1 MVTTTTRWLRAV
13 VLVALVG
20 LSALLTAPIA
30 SAQPA
35 DTDTSE
41 QAPAGEDSGDDGLFG
56 LCDALPD
63 AVADAPLI
71 GGIGVGTVCTG
82 VAAVTDPGAAV
93 GKVTEWAASGAVGEA
108 AQAFLEGFGEA
119 INLMFTWW
127 LNIPLPDLA
136 DPASVG
142 AFHGYLYWITASVLA
157 VSIASSMVRLAFA
170 HAAARNERAYES
182 ARLLVR
188 TVFAASTF
196 APVLV
201 AGHAGSVAMGRWL
214 VDDAARGNIGDV
226 LGNLLDVS
234 QISGELSA
242 GLMFIFGI
250 LGIIGALVQA
260 VFVVIQYALIIAVC
274 GFLPFAAASSG
285 TEAGEQAYKKM
296 TGFALATVLFPL
308 LSGGVY
314 ALALWTAGGDDAMSR
329 LCGMALLALSC
340 LCLPVL
346 LRLIMP
352 AVAASGGGSGA
363 AALTGIGVGTGAAT
377 GAVMQMTSSQGGGS
391 SSTTAAQS
399 GGRSPDSP
407 TGAAPTPPSGGG
419 GQTGTTGAA
428 GAAGAPGAAGP
439 GAAGTGAAGAGAAGA
454 SSGAAAAAG
463 PVGAAAAG
471 AKQATA
477 AIGSAV
483 QTAERATGAAAG
495 DGHRD
500 GQGTGGRS
508 S

>member
-1 MVTTTTRWLRAV
+1 MVTALPLLRRL
-13 VLVALVG
+13 LVALFAV
-20 LSALLTAPIA
+20 ATFAVATPAVA
-30 SAQPA
+30 SAQDPA
-35 DTDTSE
+35 PPAAE
-41 QAPAGEDSGDDGLFG
+41 QQDDAAGEDSGLFDT
-56 LCDALPD
+56 CDTIKDSVGSVDILPGVISTD
-63 AVADAPLI
+63 AVCKAVA
-71 GGIGVGTVCTG
+71 TV
-82 VAAVTDPGAAV
+82 ADPGAAV

-142 AFHGYLYWITASVLA
+142 AFHGYLYWITASVLG
-157 VSIASSMVRLAFA
+157 VSIAVSMVRLAFA

-201 AGHAGSVAMGRWL
+201 AAHAGSVAMGRWL

-226 LGNLLDVS
+226 LKNLLDVS
-234 QISGELSA
+234 LISGQLSA

-274 GFLPFAAASSG
+274 GFLPFAAAGSG
-285 TEAGEQAYKKM
+285 TTAGEQAYKKM
-296 TGFALATVLFPL
+296 LGFALATVLFPL

-363 AALTGIGVGTGAAT
+363 AALAGIGVGTGAAT
-377 GAVMQMTSSQGGGS
+377 GAVMQMTSSQTGGGS
-391 SSTTAAQS
+391 SATTASQS

-407 TGAAPTPPSGGG
+407 TGAAPTPPSGGAG
-419 GQTGTTGAA
+419 GHTGAG
-428 GAAGAPGAAGP
+428 GAAGAPGAAG
-439 GAAGTGAAGAGAAGA
+439 GTGAAGAGAAGA

-477 AIGSAV
+477 AVGSAV
-483 QTAERATGAAAG
+483 QTVERATGAAAG

>member
-1 MVTTTTRWLRAV
+1 MVRTRAITLRSIVIAV
-13 VLVALVG
+13 LIG
-20 LSALLTAPIA
+20 LCTLLITPAA

-35 DTDTSE
+35 EPGTEE
-41 QAPAGEDSGDDGLFG
+41 QAPADESGDDGLFG
-56 LCDALPD
+56 MCDALPD
-63 AVADAPLI
+63 SVADVPLI
-71 GGIGVGTVCTG
+71 GGIGAGTVCTG
-82 VAAVTDPGAAV
+82 VAAVADPGAAV

-136 DPASVG
+136 DPNSVG
-142 AFHGYLYWITASVLA
+142 VFHAYLYWITASVLA
-157 VSIASSMVRLAFA
+157 VSIAVSMVRLAFA

-201 AGHAGSVAMGRWL
+201 AAHAGSVAMGRWL
-214 VDDAARGNIGDV
+214 VNDAARGNIGDV
-226 LGNLLDVS
+226 LNNLLDVS
-234 QISGELSA
+234 QISGQLSA
-242 GLMFIFGI
+242 GLMFVFGI

-260 VFVVIQYALIIAVC
+260 VFVVIQYALIIAVA
-274 GFLPFAAASSG
+274 GFLPFAAAGSG
-285 TEAGEQAYKKM
+285 TTAGEQAYKKM
-296 TGFALATVLFPL
+296 IGFALATVLFPL

-363 AALTGIGVGTGAAT
+363 SALAGIGVGTGAAT
-377 GAVMQMTSSQGGGS
+377 GAVMQMTSSQSNGTGS
-391 SSTTAAQS
+391 ATTSSQS

-407 TGAAPTPPSGGG
+407 TGAAPTPPSSGGG
-419 GQTGTTGAA
+419 GGGTGS
-428 GAAGAPGAAGP
+428 AGAPGAAGS
-439 GAAGTGAAGAGAAGA
+439 GTSGAAGAGAAGA
-454 SSGAAAAAG
+454 TSGAAAAAG

-495 DGHRD
+495 DGDRD

>member
-1 MVTTTTRWLRAV
+1 MVTAGVTALRAIV
-13 VLVALVG
+13 VAVLVALT
-20 LSALLTAPIA
+20 ALLSTPVV

-35 DTDTSE
+35 DSDASE
-41 QAPAGEDSGDDGLFG
+41 QAPAAEESGDDGVFG

-63 AVADAPLI
+63 AVADVPLI
-71 GGIGVGTVCTG
+71 GGIGAGTVCTG
-82 VAAVTDPGAAV
+82 IAAVTDPGAAV

-136 DPASVG
+136 DPNSVG
-142 AFHGYLYWITASVLA
+142 AFHAYLYWITASVLA
-157 VSIASSMVRLAFA
+157 VSIAVSMVRLAFA

-201 AGHAGSVAMGRWL
+201 AAHAGSVAMGRWL

-226 LGNLLDVS
+226 LNNLLDVS
-234 QISGELSA
+234 LISGQLSA

-260 VFVVIQYALIIAVC
+260 VFVVIQYALIIAVG
-274 GFLPFAAASSG
+274 GFLPFAAAGSG
-285 TEAGEQAYKKM
+285 TEAGDQAYKKM
-296 TGFALATVLFPL
+296 CGFALATVLFPL

-346 LRLIMP
+346 LRLIVP

-363 AALTGIGVGTGAAT
+363 AALAGIGVGTGAAT
-377 GAVMQMTSSQGGGS
+377 GAVMQMTSSQSGGGGS
-391 SSTTAAQS
+391 VTTSSSQS

-407 TGAAPTPPSGGG
+407 TGAAPTPPSGGAG
-419 GQTGTTGAA
+419 GRTGSG
-428 GAAGAPGAAGP
+428 GAPGAAGST
-439 GAAGTGAAGAGAAGA
+439 GTSGAGAAGA

-500 GQGTGGRS
+500 GQETGGRS

>member
-1 MVTTTTRWLRAV
+1 MVTVRVTALRAV
-13 VLVALVG
+13 VVAVLVALT
-20 LSALLTAPIA
+20 ALLSTPVV

-35 DTDTSE
+35 DPDASE
-41 QAPAGEDSGDDGLFG
+41 QAAEESGDDGVFAA
-56 LCDALPD
+56 CDSLPD
-63 AVADAPLI
+63 AVADIQIPMI
-71 GGIGVGTVCTG
+71 NIGVGTVCTG
-82 VAAVTDPGAAV
+82 VAAVADPGAAV

-136 DPASVG
+136 DPNSVG
-142 AFHGYLYWITASVLA
+142 AFHAYLYWITASVLA
-157 VSIASSMVRLAFA
+157 VSIAISMVRLAFA

-201 AGHAGSVAMGRWL
+201 AAHAGSVAMGRWL
-214 VDDAARGNIGDV
+214 VNDAARGNIGDV
-226 LGNLLDVS
+226 LNNLLDVS
-234 QISGELSA
+234 LISGQLSA

-260 VFVVIQYALIIAVC
+260 VFVVIQYALIIAVG
-274 GFLPFAAASSG
+274 GFLPFAAAGSG
-285 TEAGEQAYKKM
+285 TEAGDQAYKKM
-296 TGFALATVLFPL
+296 LGFALATVLFPL

-346 LRLIMP
+346 LRLIVP

-363 AALTGIGVGTGAAT
+363 AALAGIGVGTGAAT
-377 GAVMQMTSSQGGGS
+377 GAVMQMTSGQSGGGS
-391 SSTTAAQS
+391 ATTSSSQS

-407 TGAAPTPPSGGG
+407 TGAAPTPSTGGSGGG
-419 GQTGTTGAA
+419 TGSS
-428 GAAGAPGAAGP
+428 GAPGAAGST
-439 GAAGTGAAGAGAAGA
+439 GTSGAGAAGA

-500 GQGTGGRS
+500 GQETGGRS

>member
-1 MVTTTTRWLRAV
+1 MVTATSLLRR
-13 VLVALVG
+13 VLVALLAVAT
-20 LSALLTAPIA
+20 LAVATPTIAAAQDPAP
-30 SAQPA
+30 PA
-35 DTDTSE
+35 TE
-41 QAPAGEDSGDDGLFG
+41 QQDDAGGEDSGLFDT
-56 LCDALPD
+56 CDTIKDSVGSIDILPGVISSD
-63 AVADAPLI
+63 VVCKAVA
-71 GGIGVGTVCTG
+71 TV
-82 VAAVTDPGAAV
+82 ADPGAAV
-93 GKVTEWAASGAVGEA
+93 GEVTEWAASGAVGEA

-157 VSIASSMVRLAFA
+157 VSIAVSMVRLAFA
-170 HAAARNERAYES
+170 HAAARSERAYES

-201 AGHAGSVAMGRWL
+201 AAHAGSVAMGRWL

-226 LGNLLDVS
+226 LGNLLDVT

-250 LGIIGALVQA
+250 LGIVGALVQA
-260 VFVVIQYALIIAVC
+260 VFVVIQYALIIAVA
-274 GFLPFAAASSG
+274 GFLPFAAAGSG
-285 TEAGEQAYKKM
+285 TVAGDQAYKKM
-296 TGFALATVLFPL
+296 LGFALATVLFPL

-363 AALTGIGVGTGAAT
+363 AALAGIGVGTGAAT
-377 GAVMQMTSSQGGGS
+377 GAVMQMTSSQGGGSS

-407 TGAAPTPPSGGG
+407 TGAAPTPPSGGAG
-419 GQTGTTGAA
+419 GQTGTS
-428 GAAGAPGAAGP
+428 GAAGAPGAAGS
-439 GAAGTGAAGAGAAGA
+439 GAAGAGAAGA

-477 AIGSAV
+477 AIGSAA

-500 GQGTGGRS
+500 GQGVGGRS

>member
-1 MVTTTTRWLRAV
+1 MVTTTTRLLRA
-13 VLVALVG
+13 LILALLVG
-20 LSALLTAPIA
+20 LSALLIAPTA

-35 DTDTSE
+35 DSDTSE
-41 QAPAGEDSGDDGLFG
+41 QAPAAEDSGDDGLFG

-63 AVADAPLI
+63 AVADVPLI
-71 GGIGVGTVCTG
+71 GGIGAGTVCTG
-82 VAAVTDPGAAV
+82 VAAVADPGAAV

-157 VSIASSMVRLAFA
+157 VSIAVSMVRLAFA
-170 HAAARNERAYES
+170 HAAARSERAYES

-201 AGHAGSVAMGRWL
+201 AAHAGSVAMGRWL

-226 LGNLLDVS
+226 LGNLLDVT

-250 LGIIGALVQA
+250 LGIVGALVQA
-260 VFVVIQYALIIAVC
+260 VFVVIQYALIIAVA
-274 GFLPFAAASSG
+274 GFLPFAAAGSG
-285 TEAGEQAYKKM
+285 TVAGEQAYKKM
-296 TGFALATVLFPL
+296 LGFALATVLFPL

-363 AALTGIGVGTGAAT
+363 AALAGIGVGTGAAT
-377 GAVMQMTSSQGGGS
+377 GAVMQMTSSQGGGSS

-419 GQTGTTGAA
+419 GQAGTSGAA
-428 GAAGAPGAAGP
+428 GAAG
-439 GAAGTGAAGAGAAGA
+439 
-454 SSGAAAAAG
+454 
-463 PVGAAAAG
+463 
-471 AKQATA
+471 
-477 AIGSAV
+477 
-483 QTAERATGAAAG
+483 
-495 DGHRD
+495 
-500 GQGTGGRS
+500 
-508 S
+508 